1 LNIHGRWSGRDNYRG
16 IVCRAV
22 IIKSGG
28 IIRRTITERS
38 EATEAKTSNAKAP
51 KGWSETPS
59 WSPHG
64 PCMGMMMSFPMMSL
78 ISPSI
83 YILMCMMMAVSF
95 VMTLAFGSIMSR
107 MAVLS
112 AFIAVIICV
121 IMAVPSVV
129 KSHIIPIKPQRR
141 LAENQPEQNYCKAG
155 KK

>member
-1 LNIHGRWSGRDNYRG
+1 
-16 IVCRAV
+16 
-22 IIKSGG
+22 
-28 IIRRTITERS
+28 
-38 EATEAKTSNAKAP
+38 
-51 KGWSETPS
+51 
-59 WSPHG
+59 
-64 PCMGMMMSFPMMSL
+64 MGMMMSFPMMSL

-112 AFIAVIICV
+112 AFIAIITCV

-129 KSHIIPIKPQRR
+129 KSPIMPIKPQRR
-141 LAENQPEQNYCKAG
+141 LADNQPEQNYCKAG